1 MRRVLILLLLLVAA
15 FASAQDATVSFVDGI
30 VDIRTESGAEFPA
43 TFGSELDLGDRVITE
58 RGSFAE
64 LELTSGGVV
73 EVDSD
78 TVFILGTGEDASGQP
93 QRRVA
98 AAIGSFAFR
107 FNAAVGDEPQIG
119 STTSAGGVRGTE
131 VRVYA
136 ASDGTTRYEVIEGL
150 LEVEENGRMVSLGP
164 NDAVEVRAGQ
174 APSPVFSFL
183 EQPID
188 YGAWNASLVDD
199 FLADPLATLD
209 GIAAEMYALIDEIER
224 RVPVYE
230 ELREN
235 AEEENETMRAIE
247 DETEREEYFETTVM
261 TARRTARAEFVD
273 LRFVVLS
280 ALSLDQFVVSR
291 LAAEME
297 AAYFTNPGDSTVV
310 EFLTEV
316 SLIREAY
323 SEVVEPWILP
333 SDL

>member
-174 APSPVFSFL
+174 APSSVFSFL

-199 FLADPLATLD
+199 FLADPLATLN

-235 AEEENETMRAIE
+235 AEALGEETSTIE
-247 DETEREEYFETTVM
+247 DENDRDAFFNEIVLPAREA
-261 TARRTARAEFVD
+261 ARQEFIA
-273 LRFVVLS
+273 LRYVVLS
-280 ALSLDQFVVSR
+280 ALSLDQYVLSR
-291 LAAEME
+291 LASEIE
-297 AAYFTNPGDSTVV
+297 AVYFFQPEDELYVSFKTVLEEIRSVFQGTVV
-310 EFLTEV
+310 
-316 SLIREAY
+316 
-323 SEVVEPWILP
+323 PWLVP
-333 SDL
+333 SDV